1 MHTITMEYETI
12 KEDNAVR
19 IANDCLEPDG
29 PNYFLVGGPYPNY
42 NKPNLTGSV
51 FNV

>member
-1 MHTITMEYETI
+1 MHTLTIEYETI
-12 KEDNAVR
+12 REHNAVR
-19 IANDCLEPDG
+19 VENDYTESDG

-51 FNV
+51 FNE